1 MALPKIDVPT
11 YELTVPSTGKEIKIR
26 PFSVKEEKL
35 LLIALE
41 SKDQLEIVNT
51 VKQVVNNCVMEGDF
65 NVDKSPFFDVDYLFI
80 ALRAK
85 SIGEK
90 VGVKLTC
97 NNVLENGDTCGNIFK
112 AEMDIKNC
120 EIIETEGVSNDIK
133 LGGDKGVRMKYPG
146 YGSMKKLDGGL
157 EIDRKIDLV
166 INSIDFIYDKDGVYP
181 ARDTT
186 KEELKEFIEGLT
198 EENFRKL
205 EAFVDNF
212 PTFAV
217 RLEATCDKCGFEHN
231 VRYTDFADF
240 FL

>member
-11 YELTVPSTGKEIKIR
+11 YELKVPSSDKIITVR

-41 SKDQLEIVNT
+41 SKDQNEIINT
-51 VKQVVNNCVMEGDF
+51 VKQVVNNCIVKGEF
-65 NVDKSPFFDVDYLFI
+65 NVDKAPFFDIDYLFI

-90 VGVKLTC
+90 VGVKLSC
-97 NNVLENGDTCGNIFK
+97 NNVLEDDEVCGEIFN
-112 AEMDIKNC
+112 AEMDINNC
-120 EIIETEGVSNDIK
+120 EILEEDISNDIK

-146 YGSMKKLDGGL
+146 YGAMKRIDGGL
-157 EIDRKIDLV
+157 EIDRKIDMV
-166 INSIDFIYDKDGVYP
+166 IQSIDFIYDKDGTYP
-181 ARDTT
+181 ARDQS
-186 KEELKEFIEGLT
+186 KEELQEFIESLT
-198 EENFRKL
+198 EENFRKM
-205 EAFVDNF
+205 EEFVDNF

-217 RLEATCDKCGFEHN
+217 RIEADCPKCGFHHN
-231 VRYTDFADF
+231 VRYTDFMDF